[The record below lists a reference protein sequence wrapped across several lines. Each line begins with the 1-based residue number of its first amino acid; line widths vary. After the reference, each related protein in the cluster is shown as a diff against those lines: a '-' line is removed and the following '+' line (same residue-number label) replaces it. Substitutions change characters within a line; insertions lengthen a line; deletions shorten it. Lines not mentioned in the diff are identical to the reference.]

1 MIKKNSFYLISL
13 GCAKNLVESEKL
25 SNALAKRGFYLTD
38 NLKQAAIII
47 INTCGFIQEAK
58 KESIQTILGAI
69 EEKSKSTKVVVFG
82 CMVQRYLNE
91 LRSGLPEVH
100 LFLPVMPYEE
110 LAEKIASE
118 FPSTK
123 IVLKKPDSRI
133 LFTPESYTYVKIADG
148 CKNFC
153 SYCAI
158 PIIRGT
164 LKSRQ
169 IDDIVTE
176 VREKLKEGVKEINL
190 IAQDITAYGAD
201 VYGKPS
207 LERLLKELLKI
218 KGDYWIR
225 LLYLYPTRI
234 SDELIKMI
242 ASEERIVKYLDIPL
256 QHSEDRILK
265 LMNRT
270 YSKDDILALLEK
282 LRVNIP
288 SLFLRTSFI
297 VGFPT
302 ETEDEFYKLTKF
314 VEEIKF
320 EHLGVF
326 VYSPEEDTLA
336 KSLKPKIT
344 TKIKQNRKRILM
356 SIQSVIA
363 FEKNRNLVGKV
374 FKGVLEYPVDE
385 FGAVWAGRIY
395 SQAPDVDGVTY
406 VTNCSPS
413 KGSFVT
419 LKISDAQ
426 DYDLIAEQI

>member
-25 SNALAKRGFYLTD
+25 SNALAKKGFFIADDITES
-38 NLKQAAIII
+38 AIVVV
-47 INTCGFIQEAK
+47 NTCGFIQKAK
-58 KESIQTILGAI
+58 KESIQTILGVL
-69 EEKSKSTKVVVFG
+69 EEKSKSAKVVVFG
-82 CMVQRYLNE
+82 CMVQRYLDE
-91 LRSGLPEVH
+91 LRQALPEVD
-100 LFLPVMPYEE
+100 LFLPVLPYEE
-110 LAEKIASE
+110 LAEKIVAA
-118 FPSTK
+118 FPPSSS
-123 IVLKKPDSRI
+123 VVKKPDSKI
-133 LFTPESYTYVKIADG
+133 LFTPESYTYVKISDG
-148 CKNFC
+148 CRNFC

-158 PIIRGT
+158 PIIRGA

-176 VREKLKEGVKEINL
+176 VREKLKTGVKEINL

-201 VYGKPS
+201 IYGKPS
-207 LERLLKELLKI
+207 LERLIKELLKVN
-218 KGDYWIR
+218 GDYWIR

-270 YSKDDILALLEK
+270 YNKEDILVLLEK
-282 LRVNIP
+282 LRKNIP

-302 ETEDEFYKLTKF
+302 ETEDEFDKLAEF
-314 VEEIKF
+314 VEDVKF

-326 VYSPEEDTLA
+326 TYSPEEDTLA
-336 KSLKPKIT
+336 KSLKPKVT

-356 SIQSVIA
+356 SIQSEIA
-363 FEKNRNLVGKV
+363 FEKNKNLVGKV
-374 FKGVLEYPVDE
+374 FKGILEYPVDN

-395 SQAPDVDGVTY
+395 SQAPEVDGITY

-413 KGSFVT
+413 KGTFVT
-419 LKISDAQ
+419 LKISEVQ